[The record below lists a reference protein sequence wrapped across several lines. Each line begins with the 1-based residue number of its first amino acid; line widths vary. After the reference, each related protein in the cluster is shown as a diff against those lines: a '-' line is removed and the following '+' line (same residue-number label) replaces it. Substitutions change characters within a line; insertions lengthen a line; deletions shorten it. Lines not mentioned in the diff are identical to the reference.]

1 MSYVHQ
7 LRHRNLRKMDSENG
21 NMVVARDPQRQD
33 TNTRENG
40 NSRSNTKND
49 ATSAPKTQ
57 TTDLPFSSLFT
68 VEFVTASPTFTDEIV
83 GWTTLTPPAAEPTED
98 VTVTYVF
105 TEPQSI
111 EASST
116 EYSWTPVSS
125 SEVVAETVVEASP
138 PTSQQAAVS
147 SVSSTTIPE
156 VVLNPSSTTPLS
168 PLPTSMVMA
177 TSSSTLTSSYVS
189 YSRSTRSLSSMTSS
203 STATGEAEAST
214 SAGMTTGGKAG
225 LAVGIIMVIGVVAGG
240 LLWFF
245 WRKKKG
251 SRPWKKANKE
261 KTGFGSATGAMRINS
276 FDTAA
281 EKKDNSAPAP
291 RLSLR
296 PVTQFIPDLASAKK
310 RLSQGNP
317 LNMINKP
324 AGMAAVGAGRNL
336 TPNKPGGSPWERQ
349 IGGERGP
356 NPFKDSVHPINP
368 ANPVNP
374 FGDQAKAAGPPNVTV
389 TPPMSDDGSSMNG
402 TAGVAVGAAAGA
414 VGAAVAVGAA
424 RDGNGQSRNA
434 PGGPQ
439 GAPVAAAGPPSGN
452 VHRVQLD
459 FKPSMEDELELCA
472 GQLVRLLHEYDDGWV
487 CCYPI
492 LFIS

>member
-1 MSYVHQ
+1 MAYVHQ
-7 LRHRNLRKMDSENG
+7 LRHRNLHKMDSENG
-21 NMVVARDPQRQD
+21 DIVVARDPQRQE
-33 TNTRENG
+33 TNTRENS
-40 NSRSNTKND
+40 NSRSKTKSD
-49 ATSAPKTQ
+49 ATSDLSTQ
-57 TTDLPFSSLFT
+57 TTDIPFSSLLS
-68 VEFVTASPTFTDEIV
+68 VVIVTASPTFTDEIA
-83 GWTTLTPPAAEPTED
+83 GWSTIIPSAEESSEE
-98 VTVTYVF
+98 VTVTYMF

-116 EYSWTPVSS
+116 EYSWTPASS
-125 SEVVAETVVEASP
+125 SEAVVETAVEAP
-138 PTSQQAAVS
+138 PSTSQQAAVS
-147 SVSSTTIPE
+147 SVSSAIVPA
-156 VVLNPSSTTPLS
+156 VVISPSSTTPLS

-214 SAGMTTGGKAG
+214 SAGMTSGGKAG
-225 LAVGIIMVIGVVAGG
+225 MAIGIILVIGVVAGG

-251 SRPWKKANKE
+251 SRPWKKATKE
-261 KTGFGSATGAMRINS
+261 KAGFGGTAGATRINS
-276 FDTAA
+276 FGTAA
-281 EKKDNSAPAP
+281 EKKNSAP

-317 LNMINKP
+317 LNMINKS
-324 AGMAAVGAGRNL
+324 AGVAAVGAGRNL
-336 TPNKPGGSPWERQ
+336 TPNKPSGSPWERQ
-349 IGGERGP
+349 IGGEKGS
-356 NPFKDSVHPINP
+356 NPFKD
-368 ANPVNP
+368 PVNP
-374 FGDQAKAAGPPNVTV
+374 FGDQPRAVGPPNVTV

-402 TAGVAVGAAAGA
+402 ATGIALGAATGAAVAAGA
-414 VGAAVAVGAA
+414 VKA
-424 RDGNGQSRNA
+424 GNGQSRNG
-434 PGGPQ
+434 PGDLQ

-487 CCYPI
+487 CYYQFFSSVS
-492 LFIS
+492 LLT